1 MRKLRAENRQLLDDN
16 VRLTRHLQ
24 QTSSKRWEDN
34 EREGI
39 PSRTGE
45 SWDRGRGDRYSS
57 AERGAESGRGGRDDV
72 TSRSL
77 QIRSQSSRRAADD
90 GVPYRTATTV
100 KFNLTG
106 K

>member
-16 VRLTRHLQ
+16 VRLTRHVQ
-24 QTSSKRWEDN
+24 QTSSERWEDN
-34 EREGI
+34 EREAI

-45 SWDRGRGDRYSS
+45 SWNRGMGNRYSS
-57 AERGAESGRGGRDDV
+57 VDRGAERGRSGRDDV
-72 TSRSL
+72 TRSI

-90 GVPYRTATTV
+90 DVPYRTTATV

-106 K
+106 R